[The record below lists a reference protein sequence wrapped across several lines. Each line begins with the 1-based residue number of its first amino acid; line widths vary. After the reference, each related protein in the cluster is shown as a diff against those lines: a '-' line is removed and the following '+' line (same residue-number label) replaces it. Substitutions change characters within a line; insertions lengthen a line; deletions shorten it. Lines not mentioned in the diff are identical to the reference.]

1 MLTLNVLQWSKW
13 PQWQKT
19 AKWPLLKPKKPNFGA
34 RFSKK
39 HKRPVSFLDIEI
51 QNIHSKQISIFQIQN
66 IQFLKE
72 AVSPT
77 P

>member
-1 MLTLNVLQWSKW
+1 MVKMDTMS
-13 PQWQKT
+13 QKRT
-19 AKWPLLKPKKPNFGA
+19 KKANLALIKTKNLILGRDFQ
-34 RFSKK
+34 K
-39 HKRPVSFLDIEI
+39 HKCPLSSLDIEI

>member
-1 MLTLNVLQWSKW
+1 MVKMATMS
-13 PQWQKT
+13 QKRT
-19 AKWPLLKPKKPNFGA
+19 KKTNLALIKTKNLILGRYFQ
-34 RFSKK
+34 K
-39 HKRPVSFLDIEI
+39 HKCPVSSLDIEI